1 MMGGGMMGGG
11 MWNPNA
17 ICDGK
22 RAEERAMWL
31 QQNQGMTPMAA
42 QQQVMREFPA
52 QFGGGMMGGG
62 MMGGGMMGPGCAPA
76 MGSGMWNPNVICDG
90 KRAEE
95 RAIWLQ
101 QNQGLAPMVAQQQVM
116 REFPAQ
122 FGGGMIGGGMMGG
135 GMWNPNALC
144 DGKRAEDRAM
154 WLQQNQGLAPMVA
167 QQQVMR
173 EFPSQFGMM

>member
-1 MMGGGMMGGG
+1 MGGGG

-22 RAEERAMWL
+22 RAEERAIWL
-31 QQNQGMTPMAA
+31 QQNQGLAPIAA

-62 MMGGGMMGPGCAPA
+62 MMGGGM
-76 MGSGMWNPNVICDG
+76 WNPNAVCDG

-101 QNQGLAPMVAQQQVM
+101 QNQGLAPMAAQQQVM

-122 FGGGMIGGGMMGG
+122 FGGGMGGGMMGPVCAPAMGG
-135 GMWNPNALC
+135 GMWNP
-144 DGKRAEDRAM
+144 
-154 WLQQNQGLAPMVA
+154 
-167 QQQVMR
+167 
-173 EFPSQFGMM
+173 

>member
-1 MMGGGMMGGG
+1 MGCGGMMGGG

-17 ICDGK
+17 MCG
-22 RAEERAMWL
+22 
-31 QQNQGMTPMAA
+31 
-42 QQQVMREFPA
+42 
-52 QFGGGMMGGG
+52 
-62 MMGGGMMGPGCAPA
+62 
-76 MGSGMWNPNVICDG
+76 G

-122 FGGGMIGGGMMGG
+122 LGGGMMGG
-135 GMWNPNALC
+135 GMWNPNANC
-144 DGKRAEDRAM
+144 DGKRAEERAI
-154 WLQQNQGLAPMVA
+154 WLQQNQGLAPMPA

-173 EFPSQFGMM
+173 EFPAQFGGGMMAGGMMGGGMWNPNANCDGKRAEERAIWLQQNQGL

>member
-1 MMGGGMMGGG
+1 MGAQFGGMGGGMMGSGMMGSGMMGGG

-22 RAEERAMWL
+22 RAEERAIWL
-31 QQNQGMTPMAA
+31 QQNQGLAPMAA

-52 QFGGGMMGGG
+52 QFGGGMGGGMMGVG
-62 MMGGGMMGPGCAPA
+62 MMGGGM
-76 MGSGMWNPNVICDG
+76 WNPNANCDG

-101 QNQGLAPMVAQQQVM
+101 QNQGLAPIAAQQQVM

-122 FGGGMIGGGMMGG
+122 FGMM
-135 GMWNPNALC
+135 
-144 DGKRAEDRAM
+144 
-154 WLQQNQGLAPMVA
+154 
-167 QQQVMR
+167 
-173 EFPSQFGMM
+173 

>member
-1 MMGGGMMGGG
+1 MMGGG

-31 QQNQGMTPMAA
+31 QQNKGLAPMGA
-42 QQQVMREFPA
+42 QQQVMQEFPA

-62 MMGGGMMGPGCAPA
+62 MMGGGMMGG
-76 MGSGMWNPNVICDG
+76 GMWNPNAICDG

-101 QNQGLAPMVAQQQVM
+101 QNKGLAPMVAQQQVM

-122 FGGGMIGGGMMGG
+122 FGSGMGGGMMGG
-135 GMWNPNALC
+135 GMMGGGML
-144 DGKRAEDRAM
+144 DG
-154 WLQQNQGLAPMVA
+154 G
-167 QQQVMR
+167 VM
-173 EFPSQFGMM
+173 

>member
-1 MMGGGMMGGG
+1 M
-11 MWNPNA
+11 
-17 ICDGK
+17 
-22 RAEERAMWL
+22 AMV
-31 QQNQGMTPMAA
+31 A

-52 QFGGGMMGGG
+52 QFGGG

-76 MGSGMWNPNVICDG
+76 MGSGMWNPNAICDG

-95 RAIWLQ
+95 RAMWLQ

-122 FGGGMIGGGMMGG
+122 FGGGMMGGGMMGG
-135 GMWNPNALC
+135 GMWNPNANC
-144 DGKRAEDRAM
+144 DGKRAEERAI
-154 WLQQNQGLAPMVA
+154 WLQQNQGLAPMAA

-173 EFPSQFGMM
+173 EFPAQCGSGMMGGGMWNPNAVCDGKRAE